1 MNCWP
6 SFNSTNRWA
15 VAGKSST
22 SALPINRIARRT
34 VVDRTNGEEPTESRV
49 LAAIAYLHCDPGG
62 QSNSGRAQWIAASAR
77 STRPDERGARIDLDA
92 SISGDV
98 KGTIT
103 DAVRYRFVSNDI
115 RRHRVISISYTSLL
129 PCHRLPA
136 QTKSA
141 VRCFGV
147 ALLGPLD
154 HFLDGIGRMMIHRL
168 RKLAVRITIRDQGC
182 DVISPSQMSLR

>member
-1 MNCWP
+1 MYFGNQTESDSLRCIG
-6 SFNSTNRWA
+6 
-15 VAGKSST
+15 VT
-22 SALPINRIARRT
+22 SAF
-34 VVDRTNGEEPTESRV
+34 
-49 LAAIAYLHCDPGG
+49 
-62 QSNSGRAQWIAASAR
+62 
-77 STRPDERGARIDLDA
+77 DA

-141 VRCFGV
+141 VRYFGV
-147 ALLGPLD
+147 ALLSPLD
-154 HFLDGIGRMMIHRL
+154 DFLDGIGRMMIHRL

-182 DVISPSQMSLR
+182 DVISPSQMSLRQIIHGHLKVATCRVNTA